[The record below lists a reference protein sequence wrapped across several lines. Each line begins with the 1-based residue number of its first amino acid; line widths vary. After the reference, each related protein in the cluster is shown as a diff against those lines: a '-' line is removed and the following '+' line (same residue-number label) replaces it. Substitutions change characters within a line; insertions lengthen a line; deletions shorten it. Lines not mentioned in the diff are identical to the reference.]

1 MPEPAEQVKV
11 ILNETRSG
19 SIVRRRKERKERKE
33 IYVFAYLAP
42 FALIN

>member
-1 MPEPAEQVKV
+1 MTMPEPAEQVKV

-19 SIVRRRKERKERKE
+19 SIVRRRKERKE

>member
-19 SIVRRRKERKERKE
+19 SIVQRRGERKGSQRKTKE
-33 IYVFAYLAP
+33 VIE
-42 FALIN
+42 N